1 MNLLICIKM
10 LFVPFG
16 HIQSVFVPSSTKIHK
31 LCQQKVKSL
40 ICQSEQTVTLSFLFF
55 PKDGLL
61 FCKVCIAT
69 KQHTKKHFHFISVN
83 NIVAK
88 KLLPGKHI
96 NLKVLNNY
104 RRKTQAWSMKN
115 VVLITL
121 ISLETCCGYK
131 NQIVIFI
138 SWLLNPEFLIMRVLK
153 LQYLKYV

>member
-1 MNLLICIKM
+1 MSIGANC
-10 LFVPFG
+10 
-16 HIQSVFVPSSTKIHK
+16 HS
-31 LCQQKVKSL
+31 
-40 ICQSEQTVTLSFLFF
+40 LSFLFF

-121 ISLETCCGYK
+121 ISLEACCGYK

-138 SWLLNPEFLIMRVLK
+138 SWLSNPEYNVIIKTIIFEICLVASIILSEWFDFF
-153 LQYLKYV
+153 YE